1 MKRLAFPDTP
11 GFDHRTNNE
20 GWLKKQENTM
30 KWLSKAFKKLLL
42 ILVLFGLVA
51 FTGCE
56 GTESREQ
63 VDDTVEELSGKKNI
77 ERFIQMKEDI
87 NQIQEQQADH
97 FKQLDNAKE

>member
-1 MKRLAFPDTP
+1 
-11 GFDHRTNNE
+11 
-20 GWLKKQENTM
+20 M
-30 KWLSKAFKKLLL
+30 KWLPKAFKKLSL

-77 ERFIQMKEDI
+77 ERFIQTKEDI

-97 FKQLDNAKE
+97 FKQLDNAK

>member
-1 MKRLAFPDTP
+1 
-11 GFDHRTNNE
+11 
-20 GWLKKQENTM
+20 M

>member
-1 MKRLAFPDTP
+1 
-11 GFDHRTNNE
+11 
-20 GWLKKQENTM
+20 M
-30 KWLSKAFKKLLL
+30 KWLLKAFKKLSL

-77 ERFIQMKEDI
+77 EHNTRSLI
-87 NQIQEQQADH
+87 
-97 FKQLDNAKE
+97 

>member
-1 MKRLAFPDTP
+1 
-11 GFDHRTNNE
+11 
-20 GWLKKQENTM
+20 M
-30 KWLSKAFKKLLL
+30 KWLSKAFKKLSL

-51 FTGCE
+51 LTGCE

-87 NQIQEQQADH
+87 NQIHEQQADH
-97 FKQLDNAKE
+97 FR

>member
-1 MKRLAFPDTP
+1 
-11 GFDHRTNNE
+11 
-20 GWLKKQENTM
+20 M
-30 KWLSKAFKKLLL
+30 KWLLKAFKKLSL

-56 GTESREQ
+56 GTESHEQ

-87 NQIQEQQADH
+87 NQIQEQRADR
-97 FKQLDNAKE
+97 FKQLDNAK